1 MVKFS
6 LGQIVATPTSLEV
19 LGESGV
25 RELLDRH
32 SQGDWGEVQEDSQTI
47 NDAAVKAQNGD
58 LLSIYT
64 FNGEKIWIQTYIG
77 YSTTI
82 MLPEEW

>member
-6 LGQIVATPTSLEV
+6 LGQIVATPTSLEI

-32 SQGDWGEVQEDSQTI
+32 SQGDWGEVEKDSQII
-47 NDAAVKAQNGD
+47 NDAAVEAQDGD
-58 LLSIYT
+58 LLSVYT

-82 MLPEEW
+82 ILPEEW

>member
-1 MVKFS
+1 MVKFN
-6 LGQIVATPTSLEV
+6 LGQIVATPASLEI
-19 LGESGV
+19 LGKSGV

-32 SQGDWGEVQEDSQTI
+32 SQGDWGEVEKDSQII
-47 NDAAVKAQNGD
+47 NDAAVEAQDGD
-58 LLSIYT
+58 LLSVYT

>member
-1 MVKFS
+1 MVKFN
-6 LGQIVATPTSLEV
+6 LGQIVATPASLEI
-19 LGESGV
+19 LGKSGV

-32 SQGDWGEVQEDSQTI
+32 SQGDWDEVEKDSQII
-47 NDAAVKAQNGD
+47 NDAAVEAQDGD
-58 LLSIYT
+58 LLSVYT

-82 MLPEEW
+82 ILPEEW